1 MKPKILVVGGV
12 TAAGKTAAAIALARR
27 FGGELV
33 GADSVQIHTELDV
46 GSAKPRPDELGG
58 VRHHL
63 IDLLAPTET
72 IDAARYAALADAAIE
87 DIAARGKLPIVVGGT
102 GLWLRALTRGLAP
115 LPAPDPAIRAALEAE
130 AAADLPA
137 LHARLGQIDP
147 EAASRIHPNDALRI
161 VRALEVYTQT
171 GEPLSAHHARHA
183 QGGPRYPL
191 RFYVLD
197 LPRERLYPKLKARIR
212 AMLDAGWVDE
222 VRGVLARHGHVPP
235 LKSVGYAQIVE
246 HLQQAVPI
254 EETERLA
261 YKATRV
267 YTRRQRTWFRG
278 EGRLGEGESLTWTNA
293 DALTDASALSQEIEG
308 WLRRAG

>member
-1 MKPKILVVGGV
+1 MRPQILVVGGV
-12 TAAGKTAAAIALARR
+12 TAAGKTAAALALARR

-46 GSAKPRPDELGG
+46 GSAKPTAEELGG

-63 IDLLAPTET
+63 IDRLPPTET
-72 IDAARYAALADAAIE
+72 IDAARYAALADAAI
-87 DIAARGKLPIVVGGT
+87 DDVASRGALPIVVGGT

-115 LPAPDPAIRAALEAE
+115 LPTPDPAVRAALEAE
-130 AAADLPA
+130 AAIDLPG
-137 LHARLGQIDP
+137 LHARLAEVDP
-147 EAASRIHPNDALRI
+147 DAASRIHPNDALRI
-161 VRALEVYTQT
+161 VRALEVFTQT

-183 QGGPRYPL
+183 QGGPRYPM

-197 LPRERLYPKLKARIR
+197 LPREALYPKLKARIR
-212 AMLDAGWVDE
+212 AMLEAGWVDE

-235 LKSVGYAQIVE
+235 LESVGYAQIVD
-246 HLQQAVPI
+246 HLEEAVPL

-278 EGRLGEGESLTWTNA
+278 EGRLGDEGALTWTNA
-293 DALTDASALSQEIEG
+293 DALSGAPALSREIED
-308 WLRRAG
+308 WLRRGG